1 MVISMQ
7 LDKKNFEKYAFDNYR
22 NAIADK
28 AEFKEDLRKAQH
40 ARKLATKIVNGKDV
54 NIRLLVNHVILFFN
68 VFAPVA
74 AKELLLFHSNEQYG
88 IQTQIPKGQ
97 EFTGF
102 IHQKLAK
109 SCLLP
114 GKLSA
119 TPEREPCS
127 AIETPR
133 SRPQLIPGLRR

>member
-1 MVISMQ
+1 MQ

-68 VFAPVA
+68 VFEATA
-74 AKELLLFHSNEQYG
+74 AKELLLYHSNDAEKRVFKTIFEYLSYLNTDEYPE
-88 IQTQIPKGQ
+88 IKFCLETAVLLK
-97 EFTGF
+97 
-102 IHQKLAK
+102 KL
-109 SCLLP
+109 
-114 GKLSA
+114 
-119 TPEREPCS
+119 RN
-127 AIETPR
+127 
-133 SRPQLIPGLRR
+133 

>member
-68 VFAPVA
+68 VFEATA
-74 AKELLLFHSNEQYG
+74 AKELLLYHSNDAEKRVFKTIFEYLSYLNTDEYPE
-88 IQTQIPKGQ
+88 IK
-97 EFTGF
+97 F
-102 IHQKLAK
+102 
-109 SCLLP
+109 CL
-114 GKLSA
+114 
-119 TPEREPCS
+119 
-127 AIETPR
+127 ETAVLLKR
-133 SRPQLIPGLRR
+133 LRN

>member
-68 VFAPVA
+68 VFEATA
-74 AKELLLFHSNEQYG
+74 AKELLLFHSNDAEKRVFKTIFEYLSYLNTEEYPE
-88 IQTQIPKGQ
+88 IKFCLETAVLLK
-97 EFTGF
+97 
-102 IHQKLAK
+102 KL
-109 SCLLP
+109 
-114 GKLSA
+114 
-119 TPEREPCS
+119 RN
-127 AIETPR
+127 
-133 SRPQLIPGLRR
+133 

>member
-54 NIRLLVNHVILFFN
+54 NIRLLVYHVILFFN
-68 VFAPVA
+68 VFEATA
-74 AKELLLFHSNEQYG
+74 AKELLLYHSNDAEKRVFKTIFEYLSYLNTDEYPE
-88 IQTQIPKGQ
+88 IKFCLETAVLLK
-97 EFTGF
+97 
-102 IHQKLAK
+102 KL
-109 SCLLP
+109 
-114 GKLSA
+114 
-119 TPEREPCS
+119 RN
-127 AIETPR
+127 
-133 SRPQLIPGLRR
+133 

>member
-68 VFAPVA
+68 VFEATA
-74 AKELLLFHSNEQYG
+74 AKELLLYHSNDAEKRVFKTIFEYLSYLNTDEYPE
-88 IQTQIPKGQ
+88 IKFCLETAVLLK
-97 EFTGF
+97 
-102 IHQKLAK
+102 KL
-109 SCLLP
+109 
-114 GKLSA
+114 
-119 TPEREPCS
+119 RN
-127 AIETPR
+127 
-133 SRPQLIPGLRR
+133 

>member
-28 AEFKEDLRKAQH
+28 TEFKEDLRKAQH

-68 VFAPVA
+68 VFAPTR
-74 AKELLLFHSNEQYG
+74 FDC
-88 IQTQIPKGQ
+88 
-97 EFTGF
+97 
-102 IHQKLAK
+102 QKLNTSFLEINPFLGYGGPIFSGPDSFLEKALEEYRL
-109 SCLLP
+109 C
-114 GKLSA
+114 
-119 TPEREPCS
+119 
-127 AIETPR
+127 
-133 SRPQLIPGLRR
+133 